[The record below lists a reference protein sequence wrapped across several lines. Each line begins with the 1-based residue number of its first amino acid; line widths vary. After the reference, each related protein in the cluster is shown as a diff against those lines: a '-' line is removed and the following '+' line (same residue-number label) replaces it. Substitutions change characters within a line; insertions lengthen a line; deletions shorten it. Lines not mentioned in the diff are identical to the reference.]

1 MFHFASIVV
10 VAAALVFLLAGC
22 GRSQLQPAGPP
33 VQQPEL
39 SDSEAVMADGYVLPV
54 HRWEAN
60 DGPEAVV
67 LGVHGFG
74 DYGEG
79 FAALSD
85 ALAGSGLANLY
96 AYDQRGFG
104 ATHRAGIWPG
114 GDTLVADLR
123 SMVNLLRRRYPG
135 LPLYL
140 IAESMGGAVA
150 LRALTER
157 PALDVDGTVLLAP
170 AVWGRDT
177 MPWYQ
182 RLALRFMLR
191 IAPGAT
197 FSADT
202 VVHLGFRPTDDP
214 EVLQAL
220 REDPLVQRRAR
231 VDMLHGL
238 TQLMGD
244 ALQHPHRLDRSVLV
258 LYGLNDLVIPPG
270 PVCAWLQRLVEEA
283 GAARPRLALYPDGYH
298 MLTRY
303 RGAEDTLTDIAAWV
317 QDPDTPLPRGEELSL
332 EEARNRVCA
341 MPPRGDWS
349 GL

>member
-1 MFHFASIVV
+1 MPGYVPIVPL
-10 VAAALVFLLAGC
+10 ALLAVLLLAAC
-22 GRSQLQPAGPP
+22 GQVQRQPAGPP
-33 VQQPEL
+33 VQEPTLTDER
-39 SDSEAVMADGYVLPV
+39 AVMADGYVLPM
-54 HRWEAN
+54 HRWTAEG
-60 DGPEAVV
+60 DPEAVV

-74 DYGEG
+74 DYGDG
-79 FAALSD
+79 FAALSE
-85 ALAGSGLANLY
+85 ALAGPGLANLY

-104 ATHRAGIWPG
+104 ATRRPGIWPG

-123 SMVNLLRRRYPG
+123 TVVDLLRQRYPE
-135 LPLYL
+135 LPIYL
-140 IAESMGGAVA
+140 VAESMGGAVA
-150 LRALTER
+150 LRAITER
-157 PALDVDGTVLLAP
+157 PGLDVDGTVLLAP

-182 RLALRFMLR
+182 RLSLWFMLR

-220 REDPLVQRRAR
+220 REDPLVRRRAR
-231 VDMLHGL
+231 VDMLQGL
-238 TQLMGD
+238 TRLMGN

-270 PVCAWLQRLVEEA
+270 PVCAWLERLVAEA
-283 GAARPRLALYPDGYH
+283 GAARPRFALYPDGYH

-317 QDPDTPLPRGEELSL
+317 RDPDTPLPEAEELPL
-332 EEARNRVCA
+332 EEARDRVCA
-341 MPPRGDWS
+341 QPPKGDWA